1 MDGEVFFL
9 KKKKTKQKKERE
21 KNKKFQLLNESW
33 MQ

>member
-1 MDGEVFFL
+1 MDGEVFF
-9 KKKKTKQKKERE
+9 KKKTKQKKERE

>member
-1 MDGEVFFL
+1 MDGEVFL
-9 KKKKTKQKKERE
+9 KKKKTIQKKERE